1 MNKIVNLFTI
11 LTVLSLASCT
21 MEKRLYSSGF
31 HINWKGDNDADVSK
45 VEVDTMS
52 TKMKSTQAHI
62 YTKTKSKRFSNNGTA
77 QNLMN
82 KSVLNSAI
90 ASNSYNI
97 KELPKIKESAIN
109 TIHDLKLTK
118 SLKEEIKFSLE
129 NKNFKNQKSTPQPR
143 RKEMSLFTKLGL
155 ILLGIGLLLLII
167 SFWSWY
173 FTLFGISTTYV
184 VPDMFLF
191 AGGASLIAG
200 LLLLIIRWVTA

>member
-31 HINWKGDNDADVSK
+31 HINWKGDNDVDVSK

-62 YTKTKSKRFSNNGTA
+62 YTKTKSKPFSNNGTA

-97 KELPKIKESAIN
+97 KELPKINESAIN

-118 SLKEEIKFSLE
+118 SLKEEIKSSLE